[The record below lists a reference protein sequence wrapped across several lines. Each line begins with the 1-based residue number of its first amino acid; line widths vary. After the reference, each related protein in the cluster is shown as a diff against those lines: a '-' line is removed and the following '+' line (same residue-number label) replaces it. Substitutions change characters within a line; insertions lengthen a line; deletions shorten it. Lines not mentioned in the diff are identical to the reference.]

1 MGAGMKTMLIVT
13 GPQGSGNHLFSK
25 IFALHPD
32 VYGWNQ
38 LLDTYWIAHRDEP
51 FAEHWN
57 TPELLKSFDW
67 SQSDYYVTGIS
78 CPYHNVDVPTIPN
91 YQQFIDTLGELNIT
105 VKVAVI
111 GRDQTILTSQQQ
123 RIRNRVS
130 LPNFLAQ
137 LDYLNRFNPVYLSQE
152 LLYLYKEHYIK
163 NIAGLLDFPVDCN
176 NSKIGEILATDA
188 NSKYIRDIELHE
200 LDLYVRKVSF
210 IK

>member
-1 MGAGMKTMLIVT
+1 MKTMLIIT

-32 VYGWNQ
+32 VYGWDQ
-38 LLDTYWIAHRDEP
+38 LLDTYWIAHKDEP

-57 TPELLKSFDW
+57 RPELLKSFDW
-67 SQSDYYVTGIS
+67 SQSDYYVTSIS
-78 CPYHNVDVPTIPN
+78 CPYHNVDVPTVPN
-91 YQQFIDTLGELNIT
+91 YQEFIDTLGELNIR
-105 VKVAVI
+105 VKIAVI
-111 GRDQTILTSQQQ
+111 GRDQTILESQQQ

-137 LDYLNRFNPVYLSQE
+137 LDYLNSFNPIYLSQE
-152 LLYLYKEHYIK
+152 LLYLYKEHHVA
-163 NIAGLLDFPVDCN
+163 NIAGLLDFPVDSN

-188 NSKYIRDIELHE
+188 NSKYIRDIELQE

>member
-1 MGAGMKTMLIVT
+1 MKTMLIIT

-32 VYGWNQ
+32 VYGWDQ
-38 LLDTYWIAHRDEP
+38 LLDTYWIAHKDEP
-51 FAEHWN
+51 FADHWN
-57 TPELLKSFDW
+57 TPKLLKSFDW
-67 SQSDYYVTGIS
+67 SQSDYYVTSIS

-91 YQQFIDTLGELNIT
+91 YQQFIDTLGELNIR
-105 VKVAVI
+105 VKIAVI

-130 LPNFLAQ
+130 LPDFLEQ
-137 LDYLNRFNPVYLSQE
+137 LDYLNSFDPVYLSQE
-152 LLYLYKEHYIK
+152 LLYLYKEHYVA

-188 NSKYIRDIELHE
+188 NSKYIRDIELQE

>member
-1 MGAGMKTMLIVT
+1 MKTMLIIT

-32 VYGWNQ
+32 VYGWDE
-38 LLDTYWIAHRDEP
+38 LLDTYWIAHKDEP
-51 FAEHWN
+51 FAENWN
-57 TPELLKSFDW
+57 RPELLKSFDW
-67 SQSDYYVTGIS
+67 SQSDYYVTSIS
-78 CPYHNVDVPTIPN
+78 CPYQNVDVPTIPN
-91 YQQFIDTLGELNIT
+91 YQQFIDTLRELKIA
-105 VKVAVI
+105 VKIAVI

-130 LPNFLAQ
+130 LPDFLEQ
-137 LDYLNRFNPVYLSQE
+137 LDYLKRFDPVYLSQE
-152 LLYLYKEHYIK
+152 LLYLYKQHYIK

-188 NSKYIRDIELHE
+188 NSKYIRDIELQE

>member
-1 MGAGMKTMLIVT
+1 MKTMLIIT

-25 IFALHPD
+25 IFALHKD
-32 VYGWNQ
+32 VHGWDQ
-38 LLDTYWIAHRDEP
+38 LLDTYWIAHKDEP

-57 TPELLKSFDW
+57 HPELLKSFDW
-67 SQSDYYVTGIS
+67 SQSDYYVTSIS
-78 CPYHNVDVPTIPN
+78 CPYHNVDVPTVPN
-91 YQQFIDTLGELNIT
+91 YQQFIDTLGELNIR
-105 VKVAVI
+105 VKIAVI

-137 LDYLNRFNPVYLSQE
+137 LDYLNRFNPIYLSQE
-152 LLYLYKEHYIK
+152 LLYLYKEHYVA

-176 NSKIGEILATDA
+176 NSKIREILATDA
-188 NSKYIRDIELHE
+188 NSKYIRDIELQE

>member
-1 MGAGMKTMLIVT
+1 MKTMLIIT

-32 VYGWNQ
+32 VYGWDE
-38 LLDTYWIAHRDEP
+38 LLDTYWIAHKDEP
-51 FAEHWN
+51 FAENWN
-57 TPELLKSFDW
+57 RPELLKSFDW
-67 SQSDYYVTGIS
+67 SQSDYYVTSIS
-78 CPYHNVDVPTIPN
+78 CPYHNVDVPTVPN
-91 YQQFIDTLGELNIT
+91 YQEFIDTLGELNIA
-105 VKVAVI
+105 VKIAVI
-111 GRDQTILTSQQQ
+111 GRDQTILKSQQQ

-188 NSKYIRDIELHE
+188 NSKYIRDIELQE

>member
-1 MGAGMKTMLIVT
+1 MKTMLIIT

-32 VYGWNQ
+32 VYGWNE
-38 LLDTYWIAHRDEP
+38 LLDTYWIAHKDEP
-51 FAEHWN
+51 FADYWN
-57 TPELLKSFDW
+57 TPESLKSFDW
-67 SQSDYYVTGIS
+67 SNSDYYVTSIS
-78 CPYHNVDVPTIPN
+78 CPYHNVDVPTVPN
-91 YQQFIDTLGELNIT
+91 YQQFIDTLQELGIQ

-111 GRDQTILTSQQQ
+111 GRDQTILKSQQQ

-130 LPNFLAQ
+130 LPDFLEQ
-137 LDYLNRFNPVYLSQE
+137 LDYLNRFNPIYLSQE
-152 LLYLYKEHYIK
+152 LLYLYKQHYIK

-188 NSKYIRDIELHE
+188 NSKYIQDIEIQE